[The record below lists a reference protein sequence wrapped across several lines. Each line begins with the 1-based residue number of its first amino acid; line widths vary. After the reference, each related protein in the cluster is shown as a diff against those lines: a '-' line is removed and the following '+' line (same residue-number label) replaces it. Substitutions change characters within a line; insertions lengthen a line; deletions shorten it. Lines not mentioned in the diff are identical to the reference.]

1 VKQTMVVMSRIT
13 IVIVILSVIFACSGT
28 NNIPPPSDA
37 ATPDDPTGTFYVN
50 SNNPKASD
58 TGPGSISQPWES
70 LAPLDNRSFTPGD
83 TIYFARGSSYSG
95 SFEIST
101 SGTEA
106 QPITFTTYGSGDA
119 PSFTNPDFKPSY
131 GNSFYIA
138 GDYIIID
145 GLYFHGGADA
155 QQGSSH
161 DAMRVGAVFIDVG
174 ADHVTVRNCEFYDCV
189 VGVNS
194 VGFHT
199 KISNSNFHDFNRWLW
214 SPNWGPLGVVIG
226 SAYAEVSYNRF
237 TNIYKVGGT
246 FGADGG
252 AIEVDDRFFGQS
264 AHDIDIHHNIS
275 IRCYGFVEVETEC
288 AGNNIDVYYNVSN
301 DYQEFVFYWG
311 GHDSKVENNTV
322 IRTLAPLGDPPS
334 VNTVF
339 SMAYSWGEVPNR
351 DPFTIRNNIFVV
363 GNGLQ
368 VWVDAPYEANIGY
381 TSAVKENNIYYSA
394 DGSTNDPHGLT
405 LGPGEMVVNPGFVN
419 FLGKDYHLTSGSPA
433 VDAGQ
438 ILEYTSDIEDQAVP
452 SGSASDIGAYEFH
465 SE

>member
-1 VKQTMVVMSRIT
+1 MQKILTRSVLIFMLIALLLSCQDPENISVQTR
-13 IVIVILSVIFACSGT
+13 
-28 NNIPPPSDA
+28 NY
-37 ATPDDPTGTFYVN
+37 YVSNDGDN
-50 SNNPKASD
+50 SND
-58 TGPGSISQPWES
+58 GSLHSPWKT
-70 LAPLDNRSFTPGD
+70 LTRAGTQTLHPGD
-83 TIYFARGSSYSG
+83 SLLFARGSS
-95 SFEIST
+95 FEGTLTVSA

-119 PSFTNPDFKPSY
+119 PSFTNPDFNPSY
-131 GNSFYIA
+131 GNSFYIT
-138 GDYIIID
+138 GDLIVID

-155 QQGSSH
+155 QEGSSH
-161 DAMRVGAVFIDVG
+161 DAMRVGGVFIDVG
-174 ADHVTVRNCEFYDCV
+174 GDHVTVRNCEFYDCV

-199 KISNSNFHDFNRWLW
+199 QIKNNNFHDFNRWLW
-214 SPNWGPLGVVIG
+214 NPNWGPLGVVIG

-264 AHDIDIHHNIS
+264 AHDIDIHHNVS
-275 IRCYGFVEVETEC
+275 TRCYGFVEVEGGC
-288 AGNNIDVYYNVSN
+288 AGSNIDVYYNVSN

-339 SMAYSWGEVPNR
+339 SMAYSWGEVSNR
-351 DPFTIRNNIFVV
+351 DPFTVRNNIFVV

-368 VWVDAPYEANIGY
+368 VWVDAPYDANIGY
-381 TSAVKENNIYYSA
+381 ASAVKENNIYYSV
-394 DGSTNDPHGLT
+394 DLSIDDPHGLT
-405 LGPGEMVVNPGFVN
+405 RGPGEMVVNPRFVN
-419 FLGKDYHLTSGSPA
+419 LLGHDYHLTSGSPA

-438 ILEYTSDIEDQAVP
+438 ILEHTSDIEDQAVP
-452 SGSASDIGAYEFH
+452 NGSAPDIGAYEFH